1 MLLAACLALSL
12 QLNQSD
18 NTPDLPADLV
28 QRTTDWVLVARNA
41 RPAVV
46 YIESDVMVQRRDFFG
61 TRSQLARS
69 AGSGAV
75 IYEEGLVVTNYH
87 VVKDAQRITVQ
98 FDETLDNR
106 VYEASLVNFARD
118 EDLAL
123 LKIDAEGPFP
133 TLPLGTSSDLMLAE
147 EVMAIGSPAGQRLT
161 VSRGIVSGLHREIEA
176 GGLKFKNL
184 IQTDASINLGN
195 SGGPLLNVLGELIG
209 INTVMNVSAENI
221 GFAIPVDRVKWVLED
236 SLLSP
241 DSARA
246 WFGFKLRP
254 ETLEV
259 GEVLAGGPAE
269 AAGLQVGD
277 RLERLG
283 NLELRDVDQYRRALV
298 TLLPG
303 DSAELWVHRGEAN
316 RRVEVQSWARADGV
330 LYDRTGLQLER
341 QVFGRRLLLRV
352 VDVRQGSPAD
362 SLGIRPGDLI
372 ASVRLPNG
380 QIPRLRAPEDL
391 AIEVGRYEPGQA
403 LELNLWRD
411 LNGNGVLD
419 TRSGELLEG
428 GLRLR

>member
-1 MLLAACLALSL
+1 MLLAACLALGL
-12 QLNQSD
+12 QLNQTD
-18 NTPDLPADLV
+18 NTPDLPAELL

-46 YIESDVMVQRRDFFG
+46 YIESDVMVERRDLFGFG
-61 TRSQLARS
+61 TRTHLARS

-87 VVKDAQRITVQ
+87 VVKDAQRITIQ

-106 VYEASLVNFARD
+106 VYEASLVNFAQD

-123 LKIDAEGPFP
+123 LKINAEGPFP

-161 VSRGIVSGLHREIEA
+161 VSRGIVSGMHREVEA

-221 GFAIPVDRVKWVLED
+221 GFAIPVDRVKSVLEE

-241 DSARA
+241 NSARA
-246 WFGFKLRP
+246 WFGFKLLP
-254 ETLEV
+254 DTLQV

-269 AAGLQVGD
+269 AAGLEVGD
-277 RLERLG
+277 ELQRLG

-298 TLLPG
+298 SLLPG
-303 DSAELWVHRGEAN
+303 DSAELWVKRGDED
-316 RRVEVQSWARADGV
+316 RLVEVPSWARADGV
-330 LYDRTGLQLER
+330 LFDRTGLQLER
-341 QVFGRRLLLRV
+341 TVADLEGQAAQSTRALERLT
-352 VDVRQGSPAD
+352 G
-362 SLGIRPGDLI
+362 
-372 ASVRLPNG
+372 
-380 QIPRLRAPEDL
+380 
-391 AIEVGRYEPGQA
+391 AIEEAEARSQGALDQFQA
-403 LELNLWRD
+403 EAMAD
-411 LNGNGVLD
+411 FAATTESTHGKI
-419 TRSGELLEG
+419 TQQ
-428 GLRLR
+428 